1 MLIWY
6 VNKTHKSNIYGGRRM
21 PYPLPSTQDSNLVK
35 PSVVRNYNKFLLLV
49 CRKVKKKRQHC
60 ILAIERMSTHTSCL
74 CFYSFDWLVCPFLP
88 SYMCKLYI
96 YMSASKYLV
105 CERLQLLTVC
115 LCVCVGVCVSLHA
128 CVTEPWLGLSGSDP
142 SMAGIRIQGFSIPL
156 CVCVCVSWREVGSRC
171 SHGWHRATPST
182 SLPPPPSPTLS
193 ESTMGDPVKQYR
205 PRNKAL
211 YRASDTLSLKEKH
224 SKTLGGWN
232 RNRKL
237 ISNPPPLYSL
247 PVTPLEASGVTWPR
261 VAIVAQFY
269 FVF

>member
-1 MLIWY
+1 MSWHFAEKCQAVSLWQISKRCHPHRPHLPDMTVSSYKCNLNNISEMLIWY

-182 SLPPPPSPTLS
+182 SLP
-193 ESTMGDPVKQYR
+193 
-205 PRNKAL
+205 
-211 YRASDTLSLKEKH
+211 H
-224 SKTLGGWN
+224 SVWEHNGRSGKTIQAQEQG
-232 RNRKL
+232 
-237 ISNPPPLYSL
+237 PL
-247 PVTPLEASGVTWPR
+247 
-261 VAIVAQFY
+261 
-269 FVF
+269 